1 MAGLLDVKTSFA
13 KRKMNL
19 GYRDVTLLQDGRLG
33 LRGARLRGHEFHYA
47 TITEQGQDEPLATAR
62 DAYGSAP
69 MRSGSRRGQVS
80 GSFFHVVAQAPD
92 EGGGHGDE

>member
-1 MAGLLDVKTSFA
+1 
-13 KRKMNL
+13 
-19 GYRDVTLLQDGRLG
+19 
-33 LRGARLRGHEFHYA
+33 LRGHEFHYA
-47 TITEQGQDEPLATAR
+47 TITEQGQDEPLAMAR

-69 MRSGSRRGQVS
+69 APSGSRRGQVS